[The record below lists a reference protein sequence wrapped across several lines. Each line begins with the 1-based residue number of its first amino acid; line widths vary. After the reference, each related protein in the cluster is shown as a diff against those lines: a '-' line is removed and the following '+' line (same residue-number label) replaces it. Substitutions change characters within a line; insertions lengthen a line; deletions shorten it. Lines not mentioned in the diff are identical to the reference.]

1 MKKYDYIIAMDIDK
15 YDDWEIV
22 QVIPGEQ
29 GQNDMVIIM
38 KEDYP
43 VKATIELENATNEQI
58 IQELLKRL
66 GKE

>member
-1 MKKYDYIIAMDIDK
+1 MKQYNYIQARNIDK
-15 YDDWEIV
+15 YYNWEIV